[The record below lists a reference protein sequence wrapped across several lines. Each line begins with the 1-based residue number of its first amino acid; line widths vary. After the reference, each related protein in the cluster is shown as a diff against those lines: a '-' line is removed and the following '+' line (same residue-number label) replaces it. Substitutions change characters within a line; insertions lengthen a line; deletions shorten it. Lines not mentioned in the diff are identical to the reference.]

1 MKMSLKNYRKELRDS
16 LLDLAWVQWS
26 ALGVAGHVTRFSS
39 YVVDVEALVLF
50 TIFIGRYDERLF
62 DSMQDW
68 LQTNGRFVNTQRL
81 KVLAKKNGFRYQR
94 ELAYVAA
101 NQNAFEN
108 KSKWKNIADSV
119 KITSGDSVEPLFKD
133 IPLLGK
139 QLKDPLALKFGLER
153 NIYKYAGKNAKFDD
167 GLASLMLRLRGLF
180 GVNSR
185 VEIMLLL
192 LSNDF
197 CKIQDLAKR
206 SGYSWRSV
214 QDILFE
220 MTFGDIVQATASKKN
235 RVYSLPNKNHWL
247 KALGFQDDEPIR
259 FPQWDKAL
267 FSLELIYETLEN
279 PLLDKLSDMSV
290 QGAVN
295 QSFKKIGTSF
305 LECNIR
311 ELQTVSSNSWLEIPE
326 MMSRIFKK

>member
-197 CKIQDLAKR
+197 CKNQDLAKR

-311 ELQTVSSNSWLEIPE
+311 ELQTVSSNSWLKIPE
-326 MMSRIFKK
+326 LISRI